1 MNITK
6 NDLFYVLMSIVV
18 AAVGVVAVSNPN
30 SDIGLYGLMG
40 LVAIAVVMAIIIRP
54 SLGANILV
62 LAIFTNISDLLT
74 KQGYTGNTGI
84 IKPLVVVVAVA
95 LMLRYFYA
103 GQIPIGHSKT
113 AKVEYLLLAYFMAVI
128 ASYLVASDKT
138 VAASEITDLGKD
150 IVILYCI
157 LFALRQPQAWKQT
170 AWLMIITTGLL
181 CLLSVY
187 QFATNNYEQT
197 FFQLASI
204 QMDRALGASLTP
216 RIGGPINAPNLWAQ
230 VLVAMSTLIVFR
242 LFHEKQLIKKMAAIL
257 ILGIILYVVF
267 NTYSRGAYLV
277 LAINAVLLLFAFR
290 KQFNPMILIGAATVV
305 ILMIPFLPATYRDRF
320 TSLFVVTDEN
330 GIYQDT
336 SLRGRSSE
344 MLTGLAMF
352 AEHPILGVGAG
363 NYKPNYQRYA
373 QLIGIEFRADA
384 RDPHSLYIQFLAE
397 TGIVGTVAFLAM
409 IFFLFDA
416 LNKACRA
423 LEGWPQLADWLPWIS
438 AMRFVIL
445 SYLLTSF
452 FLHNAYIRY
461 LWLFIAMALAGIQ
474 ITYTMLNNGERNLP
488 IEARR

>member
-6 NDLFYVLMSIVV
+6 SDLFYVLMSIVV
-18 AAVGVVAVSNPN
+18 AAIGVVAVSNPN
-30 SDIGLYGLMG
+30 SNLGLYGLMG

-74 KQGYTGNTGI
+74 KQGYPGI

-95 LMLRYFYA
+95 LVLRYLYT
-103 GQIPIGHSKT
+103 GQFPIGHSKT

-128 ASYLVASDKT
+128 VSYLVAFDKT
-138 VAASEITDLGKD
+138 EAMLEITDLGKD
-150 IVILYCI
+150 IVIIYCI
-157 LFALRQPQAWKQT
+157 LFALRQPKTWKQT
-170 AWLMIITTGLL
+170 AWLMIITTVLL

-187 QFATNNYEQT
+187 QFVTNNYNQT
-197 FFQLASI
+197 FFLLASI
-204 QMDRALGASLTP
+204 QMDKALGSSPIP

-242 LFHEKQLIKKMAAIL
+242 LFHEKPLVKKLAAIL
-257 ILGIILYVVF
+257 MLGIVLYVVL

-277 LAINAVLLLFAFR
+277 LAINAVLLLFEFR
-290 KQFNPMILIGAATVV
+290 KQFNPMVPIVCAVLLILT
-305 ILMIPFLPATYRDRF
+305 IPFLPATYRDRF
-320 TSLFVVTDEN
+320 TSLFVVTEEN

-352 AEHPILGVGAG
+352 AEHPIFGVGAG
-363 NYKPNYQRYA
+363 NYETNYQRYA
-373 QLIGIEFRADA
+373 QLVGIEFRAEA
-384 RDPHSLYIQFLAE
+384 REPHSLYIQLLAE
-397 TGIVGTVAFLAM
+397 TGILGAATFIAM
-409 IFFLFDA
+409 ILFLLDA
-416 LNKACRA
+416 LNRACRA
-423 LEGWPQLADWLPWIS
+423 LEAWPQLADWLPWIS
-438 AMRFVIL
+438 AMRFAIL
-445 SYLLTSF
+445 SYMLTSI

-461 LWLFIAMALAGIQ
+461 FWIFVAMALAGIQ
-474 ITYTMLNNGERNLP
+474 ITYNMLNNGEQNLS